1 MNQTQATDDIQYTD
15 SPILSPFTR
24 IKQKHSPFTRIKHEQ
39 TDDIQY
45 TDSPILS
52 PFTMSLLV
60 STSTG
65 VCLRTHT

>member
-15 SPILSPFTR
+15 SPILG
-24 IKQKHSPFTRIKHEQ
+24 
-39 TDDIQY
+39 
-45 TDSPILS
+45 

-65 VCLRTHT
+65 VGLRTHT